1 MTTPNDAVD
10 RRVTEAPRGRDD
22 ARFLVRSRATVRAR
36 GEVAAQAD
44 GRAG

>member
-1 MTTPNDAVD
+1 MTTPNDAAG
-10 RRVTEAPRGRDD
+10 RRASEAPRGRDD

-36 GEVAAQAD
+36 GEVAARPG